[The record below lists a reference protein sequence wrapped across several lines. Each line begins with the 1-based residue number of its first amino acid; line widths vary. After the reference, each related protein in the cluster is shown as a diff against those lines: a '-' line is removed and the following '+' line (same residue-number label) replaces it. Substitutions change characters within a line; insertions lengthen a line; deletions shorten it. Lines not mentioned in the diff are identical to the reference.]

1 MHSTTRM
8 TARLTIIL
16 VVLLRA
22 AIAGGQQQDEPL
34 KNLQYFPKDTSRP
47 QLVQTMRGF
56 SFSLGVRC
64 EHCHVEKTPGSH
76 DLDFA
81 ADDKQEKKTARAML
95 RMVDAINQEY
105 MAKMGR
111 TAPMKVECVTCHRG
125 LAIPKTMH
133 ALLAETIEKKD
144 VEAAI
149 EQYRDL
155 RKKNLGDGQYDFGE
169 TSLNILTESL
179 LHQGKGKEAAA
190 VMEMSVEVNTPPS
203 LWALHLLGQAHVA
216 NKENEKAIADY
227 QKILQQNP
235 KDDWAKKQLD
245 SLQGQKH

>member
-1 MHSTTRM
+1 M

-227 QKILQQNP
+227 QKILLQNP

>member
-227 QKILQQNP
+227 QKILLQNP